1 MVIALEN
8 VTYVTRAGRP
18 LVRGLS
24 LSLHPGE
31 MVALV
36 GPNGAGKSTT
46 LALASGDL
54 RPSEGRVL
62 LGGTDLHTMA
72 PALRARLRA
81 VVPQTVSALP
91 GAPVYEV
98 VLAGRFARMG
108 RGEGAEDLEA
118 ARAAMAATDVLHL
131 AERRFDT
138 LSGGER
144 QRVQFARAHAQLFPF
159 DEPRALLLDE
169 PTASLDL
176 AHQEALLSLS
186 RDIADRGVAVLIVL
200 HDLALAARFADRVVL
215 IDRGEVVACGAP
227 AHVMTPTI
235 LEGVFGIP
243 MTLVTHPDDGS
254 LVILPRRVSPPTLRK
269 KAS

>member
-1 MVIALEN
+1 MVIALED
-8 VTYVTRAGRP
+8 VTYVTRKGRP
-18 LVRGLS
+18 LVRELS
-24 LSLHPGE
+24 LSLQQGE

-54 RPSEGRVL
+54 RPSKGRVL
-62 LGGTDLHTMA
+62 LGGRDLHSMA
-72 PALRARLRA
+72 PDTRARLRA
-81 VVPQTVSALP
+81 VVPQTVSAAP
-91 GAPVYEV
+91 RTPVYEV
-98 VLAGRFARMG
+98 VLAGRFAHKA
-108 RGEGAEDLEA
+108 RGEGSEDLRA
-118 ARAAMAATDVLHL
+118 ARAAMEATDTLHL

-159 DEPRALLLDE
+159 DEPQALLLDE

-176 AHQEALLSLS
+176 AHQEALLALS

-200 HDLALAARFADRVVL
+200 HDLGLAARFADRVVL
-215 IDRGEVVACGAP
+215 IDGGEVVACGDP
-227 AHVMTPTI
+227 SHVMTPTI